1 MELEKGRL
9 ATTRKELDDA
19 RTTRAS
25 RDGEWRS
32 EVTRLEQAAQQ
43 KSETISLLNSQIE
56 QLSGTIAFEVPL
68 IVPAKAQGMY
78 ATQQVGDLSSRP
90 TKRHIQMTAKPE
102 KTEEAA
108 NDKSELLLP
117 FGWLSDDADD
127 QATDAKAAK
136 TGRKKSRKVK
146 GEAERAVDV
155 GGLLQ
160 AHLATIGSTDAALKQ
175 MQAQRKD
182 LGERLAEKA
191 DAVEAAEK
199 ELKQFQDEKADYSAQ
214 QRALSRENEEL
225 KVKFSKLLDQFQE
238 YVNETERKVEDE
250 TNAQKEVQEKILVD
264 LN

>member
-1 MELEKGRL
+1 
-9 ATTRKELDDA
+9 
-19 RTTRAS
+19 
-25 RDGEWRS
+25 
-32 EVTRLEQAAQQ
+32 
-43 KSETISLLNSQIE
+43 
-56 QLSGTIAFEVPL
+56 
-68 IVPAKAQGMY
+68 
-78 ATQQVGDLSSRP
+78 
-90 TKRHIQMTAKPE
+90 
-102 KTEEAA
+102 
-108 NDKSELLLP
+108 
-117 FGWLSDDADD
+117 
-127 QATDAKAAK
+127 
-136 TGRKKSRKVK
+136 
-146 GEAERAVDV
+146 
-155 GGLLQ
+155 
-160 AHLATIGSTDAALKQ
+160 